1 MRMKGTATRKYGDN
15 INTDYIISA
24 DLLQESWDSP
34 FFASHAFEKYDP
46 EFVSLCSGRKDNVV
60 VAGENFGC
68 GSSREQAVHAIKH
81 NGVAFVLAKSYPDIF
96 YRNSINNGLIVI
108 KTDTSDIREGDEL
121 ELDISG
127 GTLMDLSTGVSLKL
141 LNNRN
146 DLRMF
151 EEGDRLS
158 YVRERLKGRLGRK
171 KN

>member
-1 MRMKGTATRKYGDN
+1 MKVKGRAVRKYGDN

-24 DLLQESWDSP
+24 DLLQESWDGP

-46 EFVSLCSGRKDNVV
+46 SFVGRCTGRKDNVV

-96 YRNSINNGLIVI
+96 YRNSLNNGLIVI
-108 KTDTSDIREGDEL
+108 KTDTSDINEGEEL

-127 GTLMDLSTGVSLKL
+127 GALISLSTGVSRRV
-141 LNNRN
+141 LNDRN
-146 DLRMF
+146 DLKRF

-158 YVRERLKGRLGRK
+158 YVQERLKSRLGRK
-171 KN
+171 KD